1 MWSCL
6 RNPARG
12 VLMSATALTRPDT
25 NEMVR
30 VHRVVR
36 EAFAPAPQLIGA
48 VRADDVDQ
56 VSRIATYYEGVL
68 VFLHVHHE
76 GEDELLWPRLL
87 ERCQGKS
94 AVINLASDQHQ
105 GVLTD
110 LSSAE
115 ALLAV
120 WREQPD
126 TARGAELAAALAT
139 LGANLVVH
147 LDNEEK
153 TILPLVEQHLT
164 VDEWH
169 ELPAHGM
176 QTGAQRAPHLMWLA
190 IALICEQMTDAQRAG
205 MDAGMPPPVR
215 DFWVSQGE
223 PMFLDFIGKMRA

>member
-30 VHRVVR
+30 VHRVFR
-36 EAFAPAPQLIGA
+36 EAFALAPQLIGA

-153 TILPLVEQHLT
+153 TILPLVQDYLT

-176 QTGAQRAPHLMWLA
+176 QTGAQRAPHLMWL
-190 IALICEQMTDAQRAG
+190 
-205 MDAGMPPPVR
+205 PPPPLPPATAN
-215 DFWVSQGE
+215 SQTAGADGGAR
-223 PMFLDFIGKMRA
+223 PPA